1 MKEKRKRED
10 DDENS
15 ENSSKRNYIPHQTNH
30 TRGGGGGG
38 GARHTKTSPGS
49 IHGINGDKKEGGKR
63 EAIKEMK
70 RGKENKRGR

>member
-1 MKEKRKRED
+1 MMTKTAKTQAKGIIYHTKRTT
-10 DDENS
+10 
-15 ENSSKRNYIPHQTNH
+15 P
-30 TRGGGGGG
+30 GGEGEGG